1 MFKYDLNKY
10 EYRFIFK
17 SLESFET
24 VKVVKVN
31 LLTFNFEKQNF
42 DCIYI
47 QI

>member
-1 MFKYDLNKY
+1 MFKYDLNRY

-17 SLESFET
+17 SLESCKT

-31 LLTFNFEKQNF
+31 LLTFSFEKQNF
-42 DCIYI
+42 DRIYI